1 MARISLAFA
10 LVFLLLFGG
19 VSPAS
24 ASPPGK
30 IVRGVV
36 SNVVSSLVK
45 KLWSMKSTAKTA
57 VSSRSMMKFESGYTV
72 ETVFDGSKL
81 GIDPYSVE
89 MSPSGELLILDA
101 ENSNIY
107 KISMPLSRYSR
118 PKLVSGS
125 AEGYPGHVDGHPREA
140 RMNHPKGLTLDERG
154 NIYIADTM
162 NMAIRKIS
170 DTGVTTI
177 AGGRWNQGSGHI
189 DGPSEDAKF
198 SNDFDVVYVG
208 SSCSLLVIDRG
219 NKAIREI
226 ELNYDDC
233 NTQYAD
239 SLNLGRTKNLTPAM
253 FFISAISSYGNMK
266 SVQSLSA
273 GVVLLVAAGLFGY
286 LLALLQRRVQ
296 AVLSSPK
303 DEDVR
308 SHQMKKAAQAAQYQ
322 RPLKS
327 VRPSLIPS
335 EDEPEKLEEG
345 FFGSLGR
352 LFVNSGSS
360 VADIVGGFLPG
371 FRRKPLNNQIH
382 QQFQQVNRHPNSWP
396 LQESFVIPDEDEPP
410 SIETKTPTIKK
421 TYPFMTQDL
430 DRSHQFKPN
439 RNYFNGWDNG
449 GEFHQQQQQPQQIHH
464 QQQQQQPQQQQIQQQ
479 QQMQHHQQH
488 HYQQYQ
494 QYHHRQ
500 YSAGPT
506 TYYEKNCETKEI
518 VFGAVQEQDGR
529 REAMV
534 IKAVDYGDPRYN
546 HHNIRARYNY
556 TGNPNSY

>member
-1 MARISLAFA
+1 MARIWVAFA

-19 VSPAS
+19 VSSVSATPPA
-24 ASPPGK
+24 K
-30 IVRGVV
+30 IVRGVL

-45 KLWSMKSTAKTA
+45 KLWSMKSSAKTA

-89 MSPSGELLILDA
+89 VSPSGELLILDA
-101 ENSNIY
+101 ENSNIH
-107 KISMPLSRYSR
+107 KISMPLSRFSR

-125 AEGYPGHVDGHPREA
+125 AEGYSGHVDGHPREA

-239 SLNLGRTKNLTPAM
+239 SLNLG
-253 FFISAISSYGNMK
+253 
-266 SVQSLSA
+266 
-273 GVVLLVAAGLFGY
+273 VVLLVAAGLFGY

-296 AVLSSPK
+296 AMFSSQK
-303 DEDVR
+303 DQDVR
-308 SHQMKKAAQAAQYQ
+308 SQQMMKATPVAPYQ
-322 RPLKS
+322 RPPLKS

-360 VADIVGGFLPG
+360 MADIFGGLLSG
-371 FRRKPLNNQIH
+371 FRRKPLNHQIH
-382 QQFQQVNRHPNSWP
+382 QQFQPVNRHPNAWP

-439 RNYFNGWDNG
+439 RSYFSGWD
-449 GEFHQQQQQPQQIHH
+449 
-464 QQQQQQPQQQQIQQQ
+464 
-479 QQMQHHQQH
+479 
-488 HYQQYQ
+488 
-494 QYHHRQ
+494 
-500 YSAGPT
+500 GPT
-506 TYYEKNCETKEI
+506 TYYEKSCETNEI

>member
-1 MARISLAFA
+1 MARIWVAFG
-10 LVFLLLFGG
+10 LLFLLIFGG
-19 VSPAS
+19 VSSAS
-24 ASPPGK
+24 ATPPAK

-45 KLWSMKSTAKTA
+45 KLWSMKSSAKTA

-89 MSPSGELLILDA
+89 VSPSGELLILDA

-107 KISMPLSRYSR
+107 KISMPLSRFSR

-125 AEGYPGHVDGHPREA
+125 PEGYSGHVDGHPREA

-239 SLNLGRTKNLTPAM
+239 SLNLG
-253 FFISAISSYGNMK
+253 
-266 SVQSLSA
+266 
-273 GVVLLVAAGLFGY
+273 VVLLVAAGFFGY

-296 AVLSSPK
+296 TMFSNPQK
-303 DEDVR
+303 DTR
-308 SHQMKKAAQAAQYQ
+308 SHQMMKATPVSHYQ
-322 RPLKS
+322 RPPLKS

-352 LFVNSGSS
+352 LVVNSGSS
-360 VADIVGGFLPG
+360 VADIFGGLLSG
-371 FRRKPLNNQIH
+371 FRRKPLNHQIH
-382 QQFQQVNRHPNSWP
+382 QQFQPVNRHPNTWP
-396 LQESFVIPDEDEPP
+396 LQESFVIRDEDEPP
-410 SIETKTPTIKK
+410 SIESKTPTTKK
-421 TYPFMTQDL
+421 TYPFMTQEL
-430 DRSHQFKPN
+430 DRSHHFKPN
-439 RNYFNGWDNG
+439 RSYFSGWD
-449 GEFHQQQQQPQQIHH
+449 GEFHQQQQQQQQIQHH
-464 QQQQQQPQQQQIQQQ
+464 QQQQQIQHHQQQQFHQQQ
-479 QQMQHHQQH
+479 QQQQHQQ
-488 HYQQYQ
+488 QQ

-500 YSAGPT
+500 YSSGPT
-506 TYYEKNCETKEI
+506 TYYEKSCETNEI
-518 VFGAVQEQDGR
+518 VFGAIQEQDGR

-546 HHNIRARYNY
+546 HHNIRARYSY
-556 TGNPNSY
+556 TSNPNSY

>member
-1 MARISLAFA
+1 MARISLTFA

-19 VSPAS
+19 VSSAS
-24 ASPPGK
+24 ATPPAK
-30 IVRGVV
+30 IVRGVL

-45 KLWSMKSTAKTA
+45 KLWSMKSSAKTA

-89 MSPSGELLILDA
+89 VSPSGELLILDA

-107 KISMPLSRYSR
+107 KISMPLSRFTR

-125 AEGYPGHVDGHPREA
+125 AEGYSGHVDGHPREA

-239 SLNLGRTKNLTPAM
+239 SLNLG
-253 FFISAISSYGNMK
+253 
-266 SVQSLSA
+266 
-273 GVVLLVAAGLFGY
+273 VVLLVAAGLSGY

-296 AVLSSPK
+296 AMFSSQK
-303 DEDVR
+303 DQDVR
-308 SHQMKKAAQAAQYQ
+308 SQQMMKATPVAPYQ
-322 RPLKS
+322 RPPLKS

-345 FFGSLGR
+345 FFGSLGK

-360 VADIVGGFLPG
+360 VADIFGGLLSG

-382 QQFQQVNRHPNSWP
+382 QQFQPVNRHPNAWP

-410 SIETKTPTIKK
+410 SIETKTPTVKK

-439 RNYFNGWDNG
+439 RSYFSGWD
-449 GEFHQQQQQPQQIHH
+449 GEFHQQQQQQQIQHHH
-464 QQQQQQPQQQQIQQQ
+464 QQQHIQH
-479 QQMQHHQQH
+479 HHQQ
-488 HYQQYQ
+488 QQ

-506 TYYEKNCETKEI
+506 TYYEKSCETNEI